1 MRFFTAPLTPGLRK
15 EAFNSGNQ
23 ILDRYL
29 KELANQDMKRKLA
42 SCFVHPALDSNL
54 ITGYFTL
61 SNSSIPPEM
70 IPYKLKKKLPKGYQQ
85 IPVTLL
91 GRLAVDVKY
100 QGQGIGKL
108 LLFDALKRSFLA
120 TNVIGSYAVVV
131 TPTDENAEKFYKRY
145 GFIWLPDSGKMFL
158 PMKQI
163 NILSENPA

>member
-1 MRFFTAPLTPGLRK
+1 MGFFTVPLNSEFDK

-29 KELANQDMKRKLA
+29 KEIANQDIKRKLA
-42 SCFVHPALDSNL
+42 SCFVHPDLDSNH

-70 IPYKLKKKLPKGYQQ
+70 IPYKLKKKLPRGYQQ

-91 GRLAVDVKY
+91 GRLAVDVKF

-120 TNVIGSYAVVV
+120 TNAIGSYAVVV
-131 TPTDENAEKFYKRY
+131 DPTDENAEQFYKRY

-158 PMKQI
+158 PMKLI
-163 NILSENPA
+163 NILFENPA

>member
-1 MRFFTAPLTPGLRK
+1 MHFFTVPLTSEFNK
-15 EAFNSGNQ
+15 ETFNSGNK

-29 KELANQDMKRKLA
+29 KEIANQDIKRKLA
-42 SCFVHPALDSNL
+42 SCFVRPDLESNQ

-70 IPYKLKKKLPKGYQQ
+70 IPYNLKKKLPRGYQQ
-85 IPVTLL
+85 IPVTLM

-120 TNVIGSYAVVV
+120 TKEIGSYAVVV
-131 TPTDENAEKFYKRY
+131 DPIDANSEKFYSRY
-145 GFIWLPDSGKMFL
+145 GFTWLPDSGKMFL
-158 PMKQI
+158 PMKLI
-163 NILSENPA
+163 NLLFEHSA

>member
-1 MRFFTAPLTPGLRK
+1 MYFYTVPLTSAYRR

-42 SCFVHPALDSNL
+42 SCFVHPDLDSNL

-70 IPYKLKKKLPKGYQQ
+70 IPYKMKKKLPKGYQQ

-91 GRLAVDVKY
+91 GRLAVDVNY

-120 TNVIGSYAVVV
+120 TKTVGSYAVVV
-131 TPTDENAEKFYKRY
+131 DPTDANAEKFYKRY

-158 PMKQI
+158 PMKPI
-163 NILSENPA
+163 SMLFENPA